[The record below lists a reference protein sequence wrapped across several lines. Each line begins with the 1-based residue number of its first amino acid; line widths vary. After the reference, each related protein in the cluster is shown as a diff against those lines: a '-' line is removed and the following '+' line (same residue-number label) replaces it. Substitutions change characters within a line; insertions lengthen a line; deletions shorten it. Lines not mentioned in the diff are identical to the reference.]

1 MRRLVPGTENLRAGM
16 NTGEAIELD
25 SPPAFRVGDKVC
37 SRALI
42 RNDGSCVGRRVGDL
56 LIEAGET
63 GYVRGIGTF
72 LQRFFIYE
80 VDFLERGLV
89 VGMRA
94 KELDRIESSTP

>member
-1 MRRLVPGTENLRAGM
+1 MRCLLPGAQDLRAGM
-16 NTGEAIELD
+16 NDGDIVELD
-25 SPPAFRVGDKVC
+25 APPAFHVGDKVR
-37 SRALI
+37 SRRLI
-42 RNDGSCVGRRVGDL
+42 RNDGSCIGRPVGDL

-80 VDFLERGLV
+80 VDFLERELV

-94 KELDRIESSTP
+94 KELEAIETGPR